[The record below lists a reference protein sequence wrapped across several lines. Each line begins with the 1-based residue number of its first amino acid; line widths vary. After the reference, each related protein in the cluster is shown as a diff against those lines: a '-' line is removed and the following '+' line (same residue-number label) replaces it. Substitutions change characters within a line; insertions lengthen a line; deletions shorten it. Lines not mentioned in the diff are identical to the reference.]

1 MADRRYTRM
10 LTAKRTTALLAALWI
25 ATNGLAQETSPGAD
39 IPFVNW
45 ENHPVHPMD
54 SSPDGTLLAV
64 AHTADN
70 RLQLFDVSE
79 GLPVAAGHVVVG
91 VDPVSVRFRSNN
103 EAWVVNHISDTVSVV
118 DLAGRQVTAT
128 LQTDDEP
135 FDIVFAGDPLRA
147 FVSCSQANT
156 ILVYNVQ
163 DLSQPPERIN
173 LSAEDPR
180 SLAVSPD
187 GSKVYAAIFES
198 GNGSTV
204 LGGGAESLG
213 TISFP
218 PNVTRQTNTPSGGES
233 PAPNAGTGFSPAL
246 NPLLPP
252 PPQVGTIVKKNGD
265 GVWLDDIGGDWTRFV
280 SGFQANQ
287 SGRID
292 GWDLPDRDVAV
303 IDAGS
308 LEVSYVTALM
318 NINMAL
324 AVNPASGEITVVG
337 TDATNEVRFEPL
349 LNGRFL
355 RVNLA
360 RIRETDNAV
369 LSVSD
374 LNPHLTYASSTTTAD
389 NRLRSLG
396 DPRSIVWNAAG
407 TRGFV
412 TGMGSSNLIVIN
424 ADGGRVGD
432 PIDTGEGPVGAVL
445 NEEAGLLYVW
455 NHFEASISVIE
466 LATSRRV
473 STVALF
479 NPLPRA
485 MRDGRRFLY
494 DTRQKS
500 GLGHVSCGSCHVDGR
515 TDRLAWDL
523 GDPSGDMKAFNQNCV
538 TEVQGNSCPDFHPMK
553 GPMMTQTLQDIIGHE
568 PFHWR
573 GDRDGLEEFNG
584 AFTGLLGADAEL
596 SEAGMQAFEDHLAT
610 ITFPPNPFRNLDN
623 TLPRNLPLPGHV
635 TTGKFGPANQPLPNG
650 NAQRGLLLYTTGGLD
665 EPFQCSDC
673 HTLPTGMS
681 RNGPLRLLGGAVE
694 AGGEQMADGPHG
706 EDHLG
711 IVSVDGNTNIAMKTA
726 QLRNLYDKVGMDAQ
740 SAESLSGFGFLHDG
754 SVDTLARFVALE
766 AFELDSDQDVADLV
780 ALMLA
785 FSGSDFGP
793 DPSPG
798 SVTAPQSQDTHAA
811 VGRQVTSTG
820 GSPTSELNTLSV
832 LAAAGA
838 IDLVA
843 HGSGNSWVQQGL
855 EFSPAQGDSIGL
867 RDLSASASAAAPI
880 TFTAVS
886 SGLGERLGLDRDH
899 DGLTDAEE
907 LRLGSNPA
915 DAASRTLTPVQG
927 LWFNPARSGHGFDLQ
942 RLGNFLFIT
951 WYTYNDDG
959 TPTWYQAAGEFDG
972 ESWSADLSRF
982 TRGATGDPTGQP
994 VGQASLAFVDARRAE
1009 FSWTLDGRSGSE
1021 PFQLLA
1027 ASNDR
1032 TLRNYTGTWYDPDDS
1047 GWGVTFYSQGDVR
1060 VSVLYFYDAERQPRW
1075 VLGQSD
1081 NHREGNTAMLSF
1093 SGFCPDCERVE
1104 PQSTS
1109 AGDLTLSFDSV
1120 RSGTFSS
1127 SARYP
1132 GLANSDWNRSN
1143 VAIIPLSDPWQD
1155 PALH

>member
-1 MADRRYTRM
+1 MGQRRCSF
-10 LTAKRTTALLAALWI
+10 LLAPKRAIALLALLWI
-25 ATNGLAQETSPGAD
+25 STNGHAQETSQDAD

-45 ENHPVHPMD
+45 ENHPVRPIAL
-54 SSPDGTLLAV
+54 SPDATLLAV

-79 GLPVAAGHVVVG
+79 GMPVAAGHVVVG
-91 VDPVSVRFRSNN
+91 VDPVSVRFRGNG
-103 EAWVVNHISDTVSVV
+103 EAWVVNHISDSVSVV
-118 DLAGRQVTAT
+118 DLASRQVRAT

-135 FDIVFAGDPLRA
+135 FDVVFAGDPLRA

-156 ILVYNVQ
+156 VLVYDPQ
-163 DLSQPPERIN
+163 DLDQPPARIF
-173 LSAEDPR
+173 LGAEDPR

-187 GSKVYAAIFES
+187 GSRVYAAIFES
-198 GNGSTV
+198 GNASTV

-218 PNVTRQTNTPSGGES
+218 PNVTRQTNTPGGGVT
-233 PAPNAGTGFSPAL
+233 PAPNAGDGFSPTL
-246 NPLLPP
+246 NPLLPTP
-252 PPQVGTIVKKNGD
+252 PKVGTIVKKNAEGA
-265 GVWLDDIGGDWTRFV
+265 WLDDIGGDWRRFV

-303 IDAGS
+303 IDANS
-308 LEVSYVTALM
+308 LDVSFVSALM

-324 AVNPASGEITVVG
+324 AVNPASGEVTVVG
-337 TDATNEVRFEPL
+337 TDATNEVRFEPV

-360 RIRETDNAV
+360 RIRGADNAV

-374 LNPHLTYASSTTTAD
+374 LNPHLTYAASSTSAD

-412 TGMGSSNLIVIN
+412 TGMGSSNLIVID
-424 ADGGRVGD
+424 ADGRRVGD
-432 PIDTGEGPVGAVL
+432 PIDTGEGPVGAAL
-445 NEEAGLLYVW
+445 NEGAGLLYVW

-466 LATSRRV
+466 LASSSRV
-473 STVALF
+473 GTLALF

-573 GDRDGLEEFNG
+573 GDRDGLEEFNA

-623 TLPRNLPLPGHV
+623 TLPRDLALPGHV
-635 TTGKFGPANQPLPNG
+635 STGKFGPANQPLPNG
-650 NAQRGLLLYTTGGLD
+650 NAQRGLLLYTTAGMD

-681 RNGPLRLLGGAVE
+681 RNGPLRLLGGAVS
-694 AGGEQMADGPHG
+694 AGGEQIADGPHG

-711 IVSVDGNTNIAMKTA
+711 IVSVDGNTNRSMKTA

-740 SAESLSGFGFLHDG
+740 STEGRSGFGFLHDG

-766 AFELDSDQDVADLV
+766 AFELESDQEVADLV

-798 SVTAPQSQDTHAA
+798 SVPAPLSQDTHAA
-811 VGRQVTSTG
+811 VGKQVTLTG
-820 GSPTSELNTLSV
+820 GSPTSELNTLSI
-832 LAAAGA
+832 LAAADA

-843 HGSGNSWVQQGL
+843 HGDGSSWVQEGL
-855 EFSPAQGDSIGL
+855 EFRSAEGDPVSLIE
-867 RDLSASASAAAPI
+867 LSSRANAVAPI
-880 TFTAVS
+880 TFTAVPA
-886 SGLGERLGLDRDH
+886 GLGERLGLDRDY
-899 DGLTDAEE
+899 DGIADADE
-907 LRLGSNPA
+907 LRQGSNPA
-915 DAASRTLTPVQG
+915 DAASRSLTPVQG
-927 LWFNPARSGHGFDLQ
+927 LWFNPGRSGHGFDLQ

-972 ESWSADLSRF
+972 GPWSAELSRF
-982 TRGATGDPTGQP
+982 TRGATGDPAGKT
-994 VGQASLAFVDARRAE
+994 VGQVSLEFADARHAA

-1021 PFQLLA
+1021 PFELLA
-1027 ASNDR
+1027 ASNDL

-1060 VSVLYFYDAERQPRW
+1060 VSVLYFYDADRQPRW

-1081 NHREGNTAMLSF
+1081 NGRAGTTAMLSF
-1093 SGFCPDCERVE
+1093 SGFCPDCDRVE

-1109 AGDLTLSFDSV
+1109 AGDLMLSFEGL
-1120 RSGTFSS
+1120 RSATFSS
-1127 SARYP
+1127 AARFP
-1132 GLANSDWNRSN
+1132 GLAGSSWDRSN
-1143 VAIIPLSDPWQD
+1143 VVIIPLSDPWMD
-1155 PALH
+1155 PALN